1 MAMIKEEIVVN
12 ATMMLFGIIFLV
24 KSRVLLINS
33 PKMTATCSL
42 VGTWTHEE
50 SAAALRSNMTRTMI
64 MSTTSLWK
72 TFKKIW
78 IIEYWIQDEQLPNL
92 FLVEL

>member
-12 ATMMLFGIIFLV
+12 ATMMLFGIIFLIQ
-24 KSRVLLINS
+24 SRVLLINS

-50 SAAALRSNMTRTMI
+50 SAAALRSNMTSTMI
-64 MSTTSLWK
+64 MSTTSLW
-72 TFKKIW
+72 
-78 IIEYWIQDEQLPNL
+78 IILDNGL
-92 FLVEL
+92 